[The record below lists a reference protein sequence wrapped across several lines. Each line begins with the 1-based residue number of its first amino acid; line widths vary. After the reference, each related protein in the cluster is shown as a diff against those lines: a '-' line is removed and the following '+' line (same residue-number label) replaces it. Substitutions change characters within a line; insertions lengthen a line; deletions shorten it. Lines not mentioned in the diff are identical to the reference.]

1 MEVLKLSVDY
11 DGYYG
16 GSIHEY
22 CLLPIDWNGL
32 YTHELS
38 CGTEGDAIYLGE
50 IEGKHSE
57 VYGDLTVEVVDLSK
71 LNKRQLSELIKGSS
85 VGEFEGTFEGWE
97 EDFDYEIEEEEEEAR
112 KLKQSE
118 FEKLNGIKFKS
129 KYEIKSVTISE
140 NLISKLSGQLE
151 EFAEIT
157 IKASDLHKAT
167 IILQDYEIETF
178 N

>member
-22 CLLPIDWNGL
+22 CLLPIEWNGL

-57 VYGDLTVEVVDLSK
+57 VYGDLTVEIVDLSK
-71 LNKRQLSELIKGSS
+71 LNKHQLSELIKGSDT
-85 VGEFEGTFEGWE
+85 GNFEGTFEGWE
-97 EDFDYEIEEEEEEAR
+97 EDFDYEDEEEAL
-112 KLKQSE
+112 KLKRAE
-118 FEKLNGIKFKS
+118 FKKINNIKFES
-129 KYEIKSVTISE
+129 GWSIKSVAVSE
-140 NLISKLSGQLE
+140 NLIAKLSNQLE
-151 EFAEIT
+151 EFVEIT
-157 IKASDLHKAT
+157 IKASDMDKAVQL
-167 IILQDYEIETF
+167 LQNNGIEVF
-178 N
+178 E